1 MHLKGGS
8 FFGEQKSEVRGQNR
22 EADPPFPMNTITRI
36 SADRHERLRQFL
48 ADLWDYRELFW
59 TFVERDIRVRYKQ
72 TALGVI
78 WVVLQPLLMTAVF
91 TLIFGRLAGMPSEK
105 LPYAVFALA
114 GLVPWNFFNNALTRG
129 GVSLVSNAQLIS
141 KVYFPR
147 LIVPVASVM
156 GGLLDLLVVFV
167 FLVGLMFFY
176 NLVPTMALIWLPFFL
191 LVAIATAL
199 GISFWLSALNV
210 RYRDVNYL
218 IPFIAQFWMFAT
230 PVVYPASL
238 IPERWRVLYGL
249 NPMVGVVEGFRWA
262 LFGTGQPPGLML
274 AVSIGVV
281 AILFVTGVLV
291 FRKMERSFADVV

>member
-1 MHLKGGS
+1 MASVK
-8 FFGEQKSEVRGQNR
+8 
-22 EADPPFPMNTITRI
+22 TIIRI

-59 TFVERDIRVRYKQ
+59 TFVERDIKVRYKQ

-91 TLIFGRLAGMPSEK
+91 TLIFGKLAGMPSEK

-114 GLVPWNFFNNALTRG
+114 GLVPWNFFSGALTRG
-129 GVSLVSNAQLIS
+129 GVSLVGSAQLIS

-147 LIVPVASVM
+147 LIMPVASVM
-156 GGLLDLLVVFV
+156 GGLLDFLVVFV
-167 FLVGLMFFY
+167 FLIGLMFFY
-176 NLVPTMALIWLPFFL
+176 GLVPTAAVIWLPFFL

-199 GISFWLSALNV
+199 GVSFWLSALNV

-218 IPFIAQFWMFAT
+218 IPFMAQFWMFAT
-230 PVVYPASL
+230 PVVYPASM
-238 IPERWRVLYGL
+238 IPDRWRLLYGL

-262 LFGTGQPPGLML
+262 LFGTGEGPGWMML
-274 AVSIGVV
+274 VSIVMVV
-281 AILFVTGVLV
+281 ILLTTGILV
-291 FRKMERSFADVV
+291 FRKMERTFADVV

>member
-1 MHLKGGS
+1 
-8 FFGEQKSEVRGQNR
+8 
-22 EADPPFPMNTITRI
+22 MNTTTII
-36 SADRHERLRQFL
+36 SANRRERLRQFL
-48 ADLWDYRELFW
+48 TDLWDYRELFW
-59 TFVERDIRVRYKQ
+59 TFVERDIKVRYKQ

-91 TLIFGRLAGMPSEK
+91 TLVFGRLAGMLSEN

-114 GLVPWNFFNNALTRG
+114 GLVPWNFFNSALTRG
-129 GVSLVSNAQLIS
+129 GVSLVSNAQLMS

-147 LIVPVASVM
+147 LILPVASVM
-156 GGLLDLLVVFV
+156 GGLLDMMVVFTC
-167 FLVGLMFFY
+167 LIGLMFFY
-176 NLVPTMALIWLPFFL
+176 NLAPTVALVWLPFFL
-191 LVAIATAL
+191 FVAIVTAL

-238 IPERWRVLYGL
+238 IPERYRMLYGF

-262 LFGTGQPPGLML
+262 LFGTGQPPKPML
-274 AVSIGVV
+274 AVSVGVAV
-281 AILFVTGVLV
+281 VLFVSGVLV
-291 FRKMERSFADVV
+291 FRKMERTFADVV

>member
-1 MHLKGGS
+1 MASVK
-8 FFGEQKSEVRGQNR
+8 
-22 EADPPFPMNTITRI
+22 TIIRI

-59 TFVERDIRVRYKQ
+59 TFVERDIKVRYKQ

-91 TLIFGRLAGMPSEK
+91 TLIFGKLAGMPSEK

-114 GLVPWNFFNNALTRG
+114 GLVPWNFFSGALTRG
-129 GVSLVSNAQLIS
+129 GVSLVNSAQLIS

-147 LIVPVASVM
+147 LIMPVASVM
-156 GGLLDLLVVFV
+156 GGLLDFLVVFV
-167 FLVGLMFFY
+167 FLIGLMFFY
-176 NLVPTMALIWLPFFL
+176 GLVPTAAVIWLPFFL

-199 GISFWLSALNV
+199 GVSFWLSALNV

-218 IPFIAQFWMFAT
+218 IPFMAQFWMFAT
-230 PVVYPASL
+230 PVVYPASM
-238 IPERWRVLYGL
+238 IPDRWRLLYGL

-262 LFGTGQPPGLML
+262 LFGTGEGPGWMML
-274 AVSIGVV
+274 VSIVMVV
-281 AILFVTGVLV
+281 ILLTTGILV
-291 FRKMERSFADVV
+291 FRKMERTFADVV